1 MTINLLFETF
11 SECSPIIYIKPIVI
25 QSLIPY
31 QNLGCVNI
39 LYLEN
44 LLINGIDIPNTY
56 TSLINILNSLKENDL
71 SNGLKYFFNENKKIK
86 NAYAELQANNYINAE
101 NIFYECVNK
110 LNEDILKDENNINEN
125 IYNELSLW
133 DEGLTE
139 CYEKSDKWSY
149 IKELGDFSNNKEMV
163 LKSLWFDKKEEN
175 LNLQKYNADLISDN
189 KKLNQKMNKLLKE
202 ISLKE
207 NDFNIKIYDTNSKLN
222 EANKENRNTLDD
234 LQKCKQE
241 KETVIQDL
249 EKYCNFV
256 NQKLNEINDFL
267 ITSFNASDLTK
278 LSEEI
283 NYSQNLNESKYGNN
297 NNIVVNDIKFE
308 LVENTIFEMKKNI
321 LKYIVTMREKN
332 NNYMNEFNN
341 LSKDRNILETQ
352 NNEIINELNKY
363 KENNKELESINQE
376 ISTNYEKLKDTYYKL
391 YEEYNL
397 FTNSNSKYI
406 NDTHKFYFDLISKI
420 KNLFDD
426 KSQIDNEKDLDQ
438 ILEEYIDILINKYN
452 TQIRKNEENN
462 EKEKDTYNKVM
473 EISNLLEDSQNIIK
487 KYEEENKNLKDE
499 NEKLNYRYNLLKASI
514 DIVEY
519 KLKSES

>member
-1 MTINLLFETF
+1 MNFTNQFDQQSKKIESINKTLE
-11 SECSPIIYIKPIVI
+11 EKDREI
-25 QSLIPY
+25 
-31 QNLGCVNI
+31 NN
-39 LYLEN
+39 LEN
-44 LLINGIDIPNTY
+44 R
-56 TSLINILNSLKENDL
+56 
-71 SNGLKYFFNENKKIK
+71 
-86 NAYAELQANNYINAE
+86 
-101 NIFYECVNK
+101 
-110 LNEDILKDENNINEN
+110 
-125 IYNELSLW
+125 
-133 DEGLTE
+133 
-139 CYEKSDKWSY
+139 
-149 IKELGDFSNNKEMV
+149 IKELNLYIDNQ
-163 LKSLWFDKKEEN
+163 KKEEN
-175 LNLQKYNADLISDN
+175 KNRELIDKYKFQIQTHEFNKNNYDSNYNIMCQRIDEDKLRIKELEQINAKLKNDNNKLKKEIYSQNEVIENKNLMNNKLSNENKNLPLMNKKIINYENNIKSLKEENINLQKYNADLISDN

-241 KETVIQDL
+241 KEAVIQDL

-267 ITSFNASDLTK
+267 ITSFNATDLTK

-283 NYSQNLNESKYGNN
+283 NLSQNLNDN
-297 NNIVVNDIKFE
+297 NNIDIKFE
-308 LVENTIFEMKKNI
+308 LVENTIFEMKKNV
-321 LKYIVTMREKN
+321 LKYIVNMREKN

-341 LSKDRNILETQ
+341 LSRDRNILESQ

-363 KENNKELESINQE
+363 KENNKELENFNQE
-376 ISTNYEKLKDTYYKL
+376 ISTNYEKLKETYYKL

-397 FTNSNSKYI
+397 FTNSNSKYV

-426 KSQIDNEKDLDQ
+426 KSQIDDEKDLDQ

-452 TQIRKNEENN
+452 SQIRKNEENN
-462 EKEKDTYNKVM
+462 EKEKDAYKKVM